1 MTTTQSSLLNSP
13 STSSTSSTS
22 TPSTNGVALTS
33 DMFTK
38 LLVAE
43 IQNQDPTSPTDPTT
57 FVNQL
62 AQLSQTE
69 SLQNMSDLT
78 SANASVLQS
87 MQVIAMGAQVG
98 STVTADATSV
108 TLASTP
114 VDGGFTLASGTTK
127 TDLVLTGSDGQ
138 KHTISLGAQNAGD
151 VAFTI
156 DPAAL
161 GLAPGSYSM
170 ALQTSTGEQPT
181 LTIDGTLQS
190 VKLSSSGSVS
200 LVVSNLGEI
209 SPSAVTSFNG
219 PPAQDGTQP

>member
-1 MTTTQSSLLNSP
+1 MTTQTNLLPNSASSSNSA
-13 STSSTSSTS
+13 ST
-22 TPSTNGVALTS
+22 TPAANGVALTS

-43 IQNQDPTSPTDPTT
+43 IQNQDPTAPTDPST

-69 SLQNMSDLT
+69 SLQNMSNLT

-98 STVTADATSV
+98 ASVTADATSV
-108 TLASTP
+108 SLGTSP
-114 VDGGFTLASGTTK
+114 VNGSFTLASGTTK
-127 TDLVLTGSDGQ
+127 ADLVLTGSDGQ
-138 KHTISLGAQNAGD
+138 PHKITLGAHNAGD
-151 VAFTI
+151 VSFTI

-170 ALQTSTGEQPT
+170 AVQTSTTEQPAVR
-181 LTIDGTLQS
+181 IDGTLQS
-190 VKLSSSGSVS
+190 VKLSSSGSVT
-200 LVVSNLGEI
+200 LVVSNLGDI
-209 SPSAVTSFNG
+209 APSAVTSFNG
-219 PPAQDGTQP
+219 PAPPTPTQP